1 MEEKR
6 KISGTRKRI
15 HHTYSSRNSSIFK
28 RSSTRRTKKIN
39 RKKKIS
45 KPVTIPKGRLTEP
58 KKRCL
63 IRRIMLQMK
72 YNGGDFDYL
81 EDYYDDLT
89 RSELAG
95 YRDSK
100 DRDDRQFY
108 KEVQSYEDASD
119 DVTVRR
125 GWMTFKIGLATIML
139 SVAIGTINH
148 TMQGIY
154 AMTPKEAVMI
164 TLEDANQEQ
173 IENAKNQL
181 EIVKCNSQYNFENLT
196 YEEQI
201 DATLRIPTSE
211 SKITKQEFYGA
222 ILRFE
227 DQELLEDILQNT
239 FGEEYSNYSDDKK
252 QDLKK
257 LAYELLE
264 DEKKEYARD
273 PEVLKELAEKQRI
286 EKEEREARQ
295 AEVDARLNFVAQNHN
310 EEELE

>member
-227 DQELLEDILQNT
+227 DQELLEDILQNA

>member
-95 YRDSK
+95 YRESK

-108 KEVQSYEDASD
+108 KEVQSYEDVSD